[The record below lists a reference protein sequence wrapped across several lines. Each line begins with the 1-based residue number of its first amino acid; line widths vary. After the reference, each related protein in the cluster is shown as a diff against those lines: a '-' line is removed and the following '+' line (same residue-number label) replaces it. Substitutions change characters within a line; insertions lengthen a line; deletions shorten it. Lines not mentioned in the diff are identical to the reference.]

1 MLPHHPREDNL
12 YLLAGRGEGRPLHAQ
27 KEAADRRNMHAT
39 RCMEFR
45 PLPTASPNNHFD
57 PFVDHHSVLFVAFV
71 PYDFSV
77 PDPFVASLPFVVKDP
92 YVM

>member
-12 YLLAGRGEGRPLHAQ
+12 YLLAGRGEGRPLHEQ

-45 PLPTASPNNHFD
+45 PLPTASPNNSD
-57 PFVDHHSVLFVAFV
+57 PFVDTLSVLFVAFV
-71 PYDFSV
+71 PYDLYV
-77 PDPFVASLPFVVKDP
+77 PDPFVASLYLSVKYPFEL
-92 YVM
+92 